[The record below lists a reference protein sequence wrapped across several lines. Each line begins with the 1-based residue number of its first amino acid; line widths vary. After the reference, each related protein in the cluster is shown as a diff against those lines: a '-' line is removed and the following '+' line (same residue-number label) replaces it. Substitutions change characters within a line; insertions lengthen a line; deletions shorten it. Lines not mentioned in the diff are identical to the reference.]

1 MSKNSGKK
9 ANNKKRL
16 TKSLVTLTLI
26 SLLILAP
33 VTLFSATA
41 SISEPSLGTF
51 LNELGFT
58 NIALT
63 DVQTFSPN
71 MYNITLMAEFANY
84 NAQNELSYYAV
95 GTSDFQTIFTGPEG
109 VTGPS
114 GGYVV
119 PPIFKYFESD
129 AQFGISMLAPEHRY
143 FTEHYLNPDYPE
155 IHAKVYANLDAP
167 GMYLIGF
174 ENFFGG
180 YDRDYNDFVFSLV
193 PVYPEIVSV
202 TRSPVNPEYDQS
214 VTVSAQVTNGSADID
229 SVILSH
235 QIESASWINVTTRLD
250 SGFYVA
256 DIPAQ
261 PYATTVNYKVYAND
275 TIGLSDV
282 SAVYSYTVGDSVP
295 PIISG
300 VLVLNYPRP
309 NQSVKVSATITEP
322 ADASGV
328 KNGTL
333 WYTT

>member
-1 MSKNSGKK
+1 MNYSSPEIRFNKNMSKNSGKK

-16 TKSLVTLTLI
+16 TNSLVALTLI

-155 IHAKVYANLDAP
+155 IHAKVYENLDAP

-180 YDRDYNDFVFSLV
+180 YDRDFNDIVFSLV
-193 PVYPEIVSV
+193 SVYPEILSV
-202 TRSPVNPEYDQS
+202 TRSPVNPNYDQS
-214 VTVSAQVTNGSADID
+214 VTVSAHVTD
-229 SVILSH
+229 
-235 QIESASWINVTTRLD
+235 
-250 SGFYVA
+250 
-256 DIPAQ
+256 
-261 PYATTVNYKVYAND
+261 
-275 TIGLSDV
+275 
-282 SAVYSYTVGDSVP
+282 
-295 PIISG
+295 
-300 VLVLNYPRP
+300 
-309 NQSVKVSATITEP
+309 
-322 ADASGV
+322 
-328 KNGTL
+328 
-333 WYTT
+333 